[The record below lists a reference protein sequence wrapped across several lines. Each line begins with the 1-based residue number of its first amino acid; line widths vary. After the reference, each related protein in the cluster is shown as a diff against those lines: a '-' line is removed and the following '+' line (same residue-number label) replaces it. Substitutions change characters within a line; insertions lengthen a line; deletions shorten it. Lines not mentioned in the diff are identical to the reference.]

1 LRACGSTLAS
11 ACVKIAHMDHVTLG
25 RRVAQQREEAG
36 ISQGKLGELVG
47 LDRTAINRAES
58 GDRKLTMT
66 EMVAIAEALKRPLGL
81 FVNDPLPAVVN
92 RRTDLA
98 NAPDDARHDTTRA
111 LDAEIELFAA
121 DVLMLFEMGLIAPVK
136 RDQDA
141 RTPQSHDEAA
151 GLASAV
157 RDRLGVADEPILNL
171 GETCDQLGLYTYA
184 APLGAN
190 GPDGGCVEVTNDLES
205 VAVAVINGDVD
216 SGRRRMTLAHELGH
230 WLCGDAY
237 DAMAAT
243 DCEKMIFSF
252 AIHFLAPRSGVLRVW
267 NSHNEWSNRD
277 RALAVSATYHLSWS
291 AAVGQLSNLGLI
303 DWREREM
310 LLDQEPRKGDY
321 VHLKLT
327 WEKEPKSPYIS
338 PGFAAACIEG
348 YVSGRLTAAR
358 TVELLR
364 GTMTRDDLPERPTKT
379 LDDLRRSFA
388 GHGD

>member
-1 LRACGSTLAS
+1 
-11 ACVKIAHMDHVTLG
+11 MDHVTLG
-25 RRVAQQREEAG
+25 RRVAQAREEAG

-47 LDRTAINRAES
+47 LDRTAINRAEG
-58 GDRKLTMT
+58 GDRKLAMT
-66 EMVAIAEALKRPLGL
+66 EMVAIAEALGRPLGY

-92 RRTDLA
+92 RRRDLA
-98 NAPDDARHDTTRA
+98 NAGDDARHDTTQA
-111 LDAEIELFAA
+111 LDAEIELFAFDA
-121 DVLMLFEMGLIAPVK
+121 LMLLEMGLIAAVK

-141 RTPQSHDEAA
+141 RTPQNHDEAEH
-151 GLASAV
+151 LAASI
-157 RDRLGVADEPILNL
+157 RTRLAAADQPIGNL

-190 GPDGGCVEVTNDLES
+190 GPDGGCVEVTADEES

-237 DAMAAT
+237 DAIAAP

-252 AIHFLAPRSGVLRVW
+252 AIHFLAPRSGVVRVW
-267 NSHNEWSNRD
+267 NDHHEWSNRN
-277 RALAVSATYHLSWS
+277 RALAVSATYRLSWS
-291 AAVGQLSNLGLI
+291 AAVAQLRNLGLI
-303 DWREREM
+303 DWREHDT

-321 VHLKLT
+321 LHLKLT
-327 WEKEPKSPYIS
+327 WDNEPKSPYVS
-338 PGFAAACIEG
+338 PSFAAACIEG
-348 YVSGRLTAAR
+348 YTSGRLTAAR

-379 LDDLRRSFA
+379 LNDLRRSFA